1 MRKVLPFGNL
11 LDFLRIEVVLLCRRH
26 KKTMMAIKPKIRSA
40 TALTMMSDAVLMTL
54 FETLYEKNNIIIY
67 PYNISI
73 LNGFDYLYITV
84 NFTWCCCSTI
94 RFF

>member
-1 MRKVLPFGNL
+1 MGKVLPFGNL

-54 FETLYEKNNIIIY
+54 FETLYEKTN
-67 PYNISI
+67 I